1 MRIHGFVFVLTL
13 LATGC
18 FMKKKTDTPVD
29 PLAADRSVAIEFH
42 PFWGGMSSCE
52 LERKGGKDKLTYTYI
67 IRKAMGDSSYSAAGT
82 ITKAQADSVF
92 VQAEKAEWDS
102 DLFYGT
108 ADGPI
113 GLTVFGEY
121 KKGMLKKNLSCERL
135 KDANELP
142 KEFLKLA
149 ALLNAIAPEEM
160 KLY

>member
-1 MRIHGFVFVLTL
+1 MIAVLL
-13 LATGC
+13 FSTGC
-18 FMKKKTDTPVD
+18 FSKKKTEAPVD
-29 PLAADRSVAIEFH
+29 PLASDRSVTLEFH

-52 LERKGGKDKLTYTYI
+52 LERKGGKDKLAFTYI
-67 IRKAMGDSSYSAAGT
+67 IRKAMGDSTWSAAGT

-92 VQAEKAEWDS
+92 TQAERAEWDS

-108 ADGPI
+108 AEGPI

-121 KKGMLKKNLSCERL
+121 KKGMLKKNLTCERL
-135 KDANELP
+135 KDVNELP

-149 ALLNAIAPEEM
+149 ALLNAIAPAEM